1 MIGSKVEKL
10 VASDRVKTSDIER
23 FTIWENVA
31 RGMRGT
37 FSRIRS
43 NTMIV
48 SYKEKPRIVS
58 RAATVDV
65 VTSLWKRAYTPD
77 VIRRS
82 CASAISTGTAN
93 LNSNRNPM

>member
-1 MIGSKVEKL
+1 MIGNSVDKV
-10 VASDRVKTSDIER
+10 VARDRVSTSAIER
-23 FTIWENVA
+23 LTIWVNVA

-65 VTSLWKRAYTPD
+65 VTSLWERAYTPD

-93 LNSNRNPM
+93 LNSKRRPM